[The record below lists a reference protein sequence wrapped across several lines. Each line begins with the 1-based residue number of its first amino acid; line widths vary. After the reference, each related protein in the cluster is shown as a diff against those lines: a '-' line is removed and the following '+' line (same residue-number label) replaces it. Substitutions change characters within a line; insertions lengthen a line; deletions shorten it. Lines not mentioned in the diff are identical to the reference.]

1 MSAESVKG
9 SEGDNLTSSSDA
21 QNGPKQDVSESQDK
35 TGKTM
40 SDSEGEAK
48 IKADSEEVEKQ
59 RLSSA
64 GSRSGSEKEAGEKDR
79 SRSPGRASRSSS
91 GRKSV
96 GSSPRPK
103 STDSRPKSSSSGEV
117 TFEAKSKK
125 KKKGGEV
132 LLEGHQVTF
141 TVTISVA
148 IPTGN
153 VFNNNN

>member
-21 QNGPKQDVSESQDK
+21 QNGPKQDVSENQDRSP
-35 TGKTM
+35 GKTT

-48 IKADSEEVEKQ
+48 IKADSEEAEKQ

-64 GSRSGSEKEAGEKDR
+64 GSRSGSEKEAEETER
-79 SRSPGRASRSSS
+79 SRSPGRASSSG
-91 GRKSV
+91 GRKSPG

-103 STDSRPKSSSSGEV
+103 SSDSRPKSSSSGEV
-117 TFEAKSKK
+117 TFEAKSKNK
-125 KKKGGEV
+125 KKKGSEV

-148 IPTGN
+148 IPTGKY
-153 VFNNNN
+153 FFE